1 MMKTKRADGNSF
13 TGARGQWVGLA
24 LAGLLILGG
33 LGLDSQAAIDTHF
46 VATNGLH
53 QTPFTNGW
61 ASAATNIQAAID
73 AATDGDTVL
82 VSNGVYNSG
91 WTTNVENPAGLGSA
105 LPTRVNISK
114 AITVR
119 SASGN
124 PATTIIK
131 GAWDPVTTNGLGA
144 VRGVFMA
151 ANSCLIGF
159 TVTNG
164 ATYTNH
170 MGNYGYCDGDG
181 GGVRGASGSS
191 VSNCVITGNAADRN
205 GGGGAGS
212 ITFYDCRFINN
223 VQVDAAAEGGGAMYA
238 GTSYRCIFIGNRA
251 AVCGAACGG
260 THYNGLFIG
269 NYAQYYGAEDSSAM
283 HNCTVTRNAA
293 AGRSGGV
300 SRGSLDNCIVQA
312 NYVGASVGNFAYMGG
327 TAYVTNSCIS
337 PTSDLTTVSGSITND
352 PKFVDN
358 GTGYGL
364 TLVPGD
370 YHLAKGSPC
379 IDKGL
384 IFSWVTNG
392 ASASR
397 DLAGNPRLRGLY
409 PDMGAYE
416 SAPPPGGSLLML
428 H

>member
-1 MMKTKRADGNSF
+1 
-13 TGARGQWVGLA
+13 
-24 LAGLLILGG
+24 
-33 LGLDSQAAIDTHF
+33 
-46 VATNGLH
+46 
-53 QTPFTNGW
+53 
-61 ASAATNIQAAID
+61 
-73 AATDGDTVL
+73 
-82 VSNGVYNSG
+82 
-91 WTTNVENPAGLGSA
+91 
-105 LPTRVNISK
+105 
-114 AITVR
+114 
-119 SASGN
+119 
-124 PATTIIK
+124 
-131 GAWDPVTTNGLGA
+131 
-144 VRGVFMA
+144 VFMA
-151 ANSCLIGF
+151 ANSWLIGF

-205 GGGGAGS
+205 GAGGAGS

-223 VQVDAAAEGGGAMYA
+223 VQVDGSSEGGGAMYA
-238 GTSYRCIFIGNRA
+238 GTSYRCTFIGNRA
-251 AVCGAACGG
+251 AHCGVACGG

-293 AGRSGGV
+293 ANYSGGV

-312 NYVGASVGNFAYMGG
+312 NYVGASVVNFAYMG
-327 TAYVTNSCIS
+327 AANYVTNSCIS
-337 PTSDLTTVSGSITND
+337 PTSGLTTVSGSITND

-384 IFSWVTNG
+384 TFSWVTNG
-392 ASASR
+392 AAASR